1 MMRARADTPAHT
13 PEILVSKLE
22 YKTILLPYK
31 PSVFQS
37 DDTELSEALN
47 KEAAENWRLSQI
59 VLPSTIWGR
68 ANGMMAILERN
79 KA

>member
-1 MMRARADTPAHT
+1 M
-13 PEILVSKLE
+13 SKLE

-37 DDTELSEALN
+37 DDTELSQALN
-47 KEAAENWRLSQI
+47 KEGEDRWRLAQI

-68 ANGMMAILERN
+68 ANGMMAILERS
-79 KA
+79 KL

>member
-1 MMRARADTPAHT
+1 MMRARADTSAHT
-13 PEILVSKLE
+13 PEIPVSKLE

-37 DDTELSEALN
+37 DDSELSEALN

>member
-1 MMRARADTPAHT
+1 M
-13 PEILVSKLE
+13 SKLE

-37 DDTELSEALN
+37 DDTELSSVLN
-47 KEAAENWRLSQI
+47 KEAEDRWRLSQI

-68 ANGMMAILERN
+68 ANGMMAILERS
-79 KA
+79 KT

>member
-1 MMRARADTPAHT
+1 MMHRRADPSAHA
-13 PEILVSKLE
+13 PENRVSKLE

-37 DDTELSEALN
+37 DDAELAQALN
-47 KEAAENWRLSQI
+47 KEAEDRWRLSQI

-68 ANGMMAILERN
+68 ANGMVAILERS